1 MKDETYRKKLEKE
14 ILDNIVYVKKEKVV
28 VRKRPSIKKNKY
40 KEQNLNSDLII
51 EAMGGNT
58 YVAEFFN
65 VASAAVSYWRKAG
78 IPIPRLNELRL
89 YQLTKEE

>member
-1 MKDETYRKKLEKE
+1 MKDKIYRQKLEKE
-14 ILDNIVYVKKEKVV
+14 IIDNIVYVKKDKKVV
-28 VRKRPSIKKNKY
+28 RERPSVKVNKY
-40 KEQNLNSDLII
+40 REKNINSDKII

-78 IPIPRLNELRL
+78 IPIQRLHELRL
-89 YQLTKEE
+89 HQLNKEE